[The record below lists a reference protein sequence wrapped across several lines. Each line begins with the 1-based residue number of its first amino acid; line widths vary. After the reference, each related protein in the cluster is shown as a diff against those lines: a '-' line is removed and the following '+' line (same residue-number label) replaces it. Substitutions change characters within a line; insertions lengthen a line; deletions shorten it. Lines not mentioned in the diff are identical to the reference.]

1 MEHDCSRDKVVV
13 ITGATSGIGR
23 ATAFRVAGTGIR
35 LVLVGR
41 NETKGI
47 EVVSRIRSSSP
58 RCICEFLRADLSDL
72 TRVKELASRINDRY
86 DRVDVLINNAGGR
99 FSHFEQTTDGLERTF
114 ATNHLGHFLLTAL
127 ILNRI
132 LDAREARIITV
143 GSGAHFG
150 IDGTPLWVLQRTHY
164 DRKLAY
170 GTSKLANIIF
180 AYELARRLSGTPVT
194 SNVVDPGG
202 VATNLG
208 RNNGWTAWLRH
219 LVYYAA
225 KGELVGADHAANHIA
240 YLGFA
245 GELTGVSGQYFRDG
259 RVVASSPASR
269 DDTVAQG
276 LWSLSVNLTGLDA
289 NVGKAWKYLRPADSS
304 SMSDA

>member
-1 MEHDCSRDKVVV
+1 MDQAFSGDKVVV
-13 ITGATSGIGR
+13 ITGATSGIGK
-23 ATAFRVAGTGIR
+23 ATAFRVADLGVR

-58 RCICEFLRADLSDL
+58 QCICEFLRADLSNL
-72 TRVKELASRINDRY
+72 TRVRELASIINDRY

-99 FSHFEQTTDGLERTF
+99 FSQFEQTADGLERTF

-127 ILNRI
+127 ILDRI
-132 LDAREARIITV
+132 LNAPAARIITV

-150 IDGTPLWVLQRTHY
+150 VDGTPSWVLQRSDY
-164 DRKLAY
+164 ERRLAY
-170 GTSKLANIIF
+170 AASKLANIVF
-180 AYELARRLSGTPVT
+180 AYELARRLSGTFAT
-194 SNVVDPGG
+194 SNAVDPGG

-219 LVYYAA
+219 LVYYAV
-225 KGELVGADHAANHIA
+225 KSELVTANQAASHIA

-245 GELTGVSGQYFRDG
+245 QELTGMSGQYFRDG
-259 RVVASSPASR
+259 QVVASSLASR
-269 DDTVAQG
+269 DRIIAQG
-276 LWSLSVNLTGLDA
+276 LWSLSVKLAGLDSR
-289 NVGKAWKYLRPADSS
+289 VGRAWKYLQPD
-304 SMSDA
+304 DFP